1 MRKLIALMLYVTGCL
16 FAVGANAAP
25 PSPAATLSL
34 DVFVHRSS
42 TVTQLSA
49 HELEALFTRTQ
60 TRWDDGTPVIP
71 LSFAAGADARVLF
84 DRVVL
89 RLGPDEVGRFWLD
102 RRIRG
107 LGLPPRQVP
116 SATLMQQVV
125 ANLPS
130 SIGYAPSLPGRTG
143 VKVVARIQQGKVVP
157 P

>member
-1 MRKLIALMLYVTGCL
+1 MRKLVALMLYVTGCL
-16 FAVGANAAP
+16 FALGASAAP
-25 PSPAATLSL
+25 PPSAAALAL

-71 LSFAAGADARVLF
+71 LSFAAGADERVVF
-84 DRVVL
+84 DLVVL

-116 SATLMQQVV
+116 NATLMQQVV
-125 ANLPS
+125 ANLPG
-130 SIGYAPSLPGRTG
+130 SIGYAPSQPGRTG
-143 VKVVARIQQGKVVP
+143 VKVVARIQHGKVVAP
-157 P
+157 

>member
-1 MRKLIALMLYVTGCL
+1 MRKLIALLLYLMGCV
-16 FAVGANAAP
+16 FAAFANAAP
-25 PSPAATLSL
+25 PSPAAVLSL

-60 TRWDDGTPVIP
+60 TRWADGSPVIP
-71 LSFAAGADARVLF
+71 LSFAAGADARVSF

-125 ANLPS
+125 ANLPGA
-130 SIGYAPSLPGRTG
+130 IGYAPSLPARTG

>member
-1 MRKLIALMLYVTGCL
+1 MRKLFAFMLYVTACL

-25 PSPAATLSL
+25 PSHAAALGL
-34 DVFVHRSS
+34 DVFVHRMS

-49 HELEALFTRTQ
+49 HELEALFTRGQ
-60 TRWDDGTPVIP
+60 TRWNDGTPVIP
-71 LSFAAGADARVLF
+71 LSFAAGAEPRVQF

-116 SATLMQQVV
+116 TATLMQQVV
-125 ANLPS
+125 ANLPG

>member
-1 MRKLIALMLYVTGCL
+1 MRKLIALILYVTGFL

-25 PSPAATLSL
+25 ATHPATLSL
-34 DVFVHRSS
+34 DVIVHGACAADRL
-42 TVTQLSA
+42 TA

-71 LSFAAGADARVLF
+71 LSFAAGTDARALF

-89 RLGPDEVGRFWLD
+89 RLAPDEVGRFWLD

-116 SATLMQQVV
+116 SASLMQQVV
-125 ANLPS
+125 ANLPGA
-130 SIGYAPSLPGRTG
+130 IGYAPSQPGRIG

>member
-25 PSPAATLSL
+25 PSSAAALAL

-49 HELEALFTRTQ
+49 HELEALFTRMQ
-60 TRWDDGTPVIP
+60 TRWDDGSPVIP
-71 LSFAAGADARVLF
+71 LSFAAGAEARVLF

-102 RRIRG
+102 HRIRG

-125 ANLPS
+125 ANLPG
-130 SIGYAPSLPGRTG
+130 SIGYAPSQPGRTG

>member
-1 MRKLIALMLYVTGCL
+1 MLYVAGCV
-16 FAVGANAAP
+16 FALGASAAP
-25 PSPAATLSL
+25 AAAPLAL
-34 DVFVHRSS
+34 DVFVHASS
-42 TVTQLSA
+42 HVDRLND
-49 HELEALFTRTQ
+49 HELEALFTRSR
-60 TRWDDGTPVIP
+60 TRWADGTPVIP
-71 LSFAAGADARVLF
+71 LSFAAGSDTRVLF

-125 ANLPS
+125 ANLPG
-130 SIGYAPSLPGRTG
+130 SIGYAPNLPNRVG
-143 VKVVARIQQGKVVP
+143 VKVVARILNGKVVP

>member
-1 MRKLIALMLYVTGCL
+1 MRKLLALLSYVTCCM
-16 FAVGANAAP
+16 FALAASAAP
-25 PSPAATLSL
+25 PSTAALAL
-34 DVFVHRSS
+34 DVFVHPSS

-49 HELEALFTRTQ
+49 YELEALFTRTK

-71 LSFAAGADARVLF
+71 LSFAAGTEARVLF
-84 DRVVL
+84 DRAVL

-116 SATLMQQVV
+116 NATLMQQVV
-125 ANLPS
+125 ANLPGA
-130 SIGYAPSLPGRTG
+130 IGYAPSQPGRTG

>member
-1 MRKLIALMLYVTGCL
+1 MRKLFALMLYVAGCL
-16 FAVGANAAP
+16 FALDASAAAP
-25 PSPAATLSL
+25 SASLSL

-42 TVTQLSA
+42 TVTQLSI

-60 TRWDDGTPVIP
+60 TRWGDGSPVIP

-116 SATLMQQVV
+116 NAALMQQVV
-125 ANLPS
+125 ANLVGA
-130 SIGYAPSLPGRTG
+130 IGYAPSQPGRTG
-143 VKVVARIQQGKVVP
+143 VKVVARIQQGKVVAP
-157 P
+157 